1 MQFSG
6 RALLHRLDGL
16 VPFTHYRFRVE
27 AMNSIGAAISDW
39 SSTLTTLQGGKMIR
53 VTPAVYPVGEIKCLY
68 DYLTEL
74 CSVVNY
80 LPANSSFVKLVLKR
94 PSKTL
99 PEK

>member
-6 RALLHRLDGL
+6 HALLHRLDGL

-53 VTPAVYPVGEIKCLY
+53 VTPAVYSVGEMKCLY
-68 DYLTEL
+68 DYLQHQESIQTEQNCAL
-74 CSVVNY
+74 WSIIY
-80 LPANSSFVKLVLKR
+80 LQILL
-94 PSKTL
+94 L
-99 PEK
+99 